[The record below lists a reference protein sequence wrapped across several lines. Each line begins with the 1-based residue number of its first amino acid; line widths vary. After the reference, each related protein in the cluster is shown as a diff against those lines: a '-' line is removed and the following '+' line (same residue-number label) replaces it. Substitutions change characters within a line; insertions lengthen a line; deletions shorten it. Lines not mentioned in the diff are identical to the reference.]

1 MALTGPTSVIPGIK
15 YKLAAVALLLT
26 SLSMF
31 TRAIPVA
38 TPAVPFKIGTV
49 WQNIN
54 LAAPHVPVR
63 IGTPL
68 QSYKPTSLEGNT
80 STTLTLLEA
89 RAPPTSYRSAVK
101 KGREMWAIMDNP
113 LRTRQSIWTATDMQT
128 WGWSVKSDKNVEVYN
143 DKTSGLEA
151 ALAVLQ
157 ASPATSLTI
166 RLEHNRDVTVING
179 VEYPATNAE
188 YCGIYNPA
196 KGIII
201 ASDRHS
207 PSYRKATSSH
217 LSKNSPLP
225 QLQYWSDLTY
235 LSYQLLS
242 SANSNQKEQV
252 SPLRY
257 IFIRGITKRASQQI
271 IREALQ
277 SDGYQHKDVLP
288 WPSFWMFTP
297 NGVDGRLSEA
307 FLAVLGTENFAGI
320 APLLGQYQQ
329 GFGKRSIKS
338 IRVWGDGGR
347 SSVLHG
353 MVELG

>member
-1 MALTGPTSVIPGIK
+1 MALAGPTSVIPSIR
-15 YKLAAVALLLT
+15 YKFATMALLLA
-26 SLSMF
+26 SLPMYAQ
-31 TRAIPVA
+31 AIPIA
-38 TPAVPFKIGTV
+38 AAAVPFRIGTPV
-49 WQNIN
+49 QDYNFT
-54 LAAPHVPVR
+54 APHVPIKV
-63 IGTPL
+63 GTL
-68 QSYKPTSLEGNT
+68 AESYTFTSLPSNI
-80 STTLTLLEA
+80 STPLEA
-89 RAPPTSYRSAVK
+89 RAPPTSYKSAVK

-113 LRTRQSIWTATDMQT
+113 LRTRQSTWAATDMQK

-157 ASPATSLTI
+157 VSPATSLTI
-166 RLEHNRDVTVING
+166 RLEHNRDVTING

-207 PSYRKATSSH
+207 PAYRKATSSH
-217 LSKNSPLP
+217 LSRKSPLP

-242 SANSNQKEQV
+242 SANLNQKEQI

-257 IFIRGITKRASQQI
+257 IFIRGITNRASQQI
-271 IREALQ
+271 IGEALQ

-297 NGVDGRLSEA
+297 NGVDGGLSEA
-307 FLAVLGTENFAGI
+307 FLAVLGTENFAGV
-320 APLLGQYQQ
+320 APLLAQHQQ

-353 MVELG
+353 MVELE